1 MTHQCPFPV
10 RSTDNRRSYR
20 AGNAPGF
27 ILTLALIAVL
37 SGYAGLSGAAPSAA
51 AGNDAPDRAGM
62 AWGGAE
68 TPLARAATGHR

>member
-27 ILTLALIAVL
+27 ILIFALIAVL
-37 SGYAGLSGAAPSAA
+37 SGYAGLSDAAPTAA
-51 AGNDAPDRAGM
+51 AAYDTLDDASVI
-62 AWGGAE
+62 WGGAE
-68 TPLARAATGHR
+68 NPVARSATDYR